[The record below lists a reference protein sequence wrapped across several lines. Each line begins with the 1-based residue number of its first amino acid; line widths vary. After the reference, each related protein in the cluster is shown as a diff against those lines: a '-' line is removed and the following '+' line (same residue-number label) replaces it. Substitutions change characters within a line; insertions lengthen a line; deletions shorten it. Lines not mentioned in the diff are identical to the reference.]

1 MKKIFGTLCLSFG
14 LIGSVALAESD
25 SQAANTESTKMPYAM
40 GFKVP
45 DNWRHNSNFVQ
56 QSPFTL
62 QGDIPAHFD
71 WRDQSGTTPIR
82 DQKSCGSCWA
92 FATSASMADNILIK
106 DKQSRD
112 LSEQYLVNCERH
124 GWNCSGGFW
133 AFDMF
138 EEGRGTVYESDLP
151 YTAANASCPANLNYK
166 EKSSRWA
173 FIGNA
178 FETSPSNED
187 IKRAIMEFGP
197 VTTGVNVTF
206 MFQFYRGGVFSNCT
220 PSTDKDLN
228 HAVNIVG
235 WDDAGGY
242 WIMRNSWGSS
252 WGEKGYMR
260 IKYGCNGMGIASAY
274 VNYKPT
280 CQNQP
285 VAISGPDKKI
295 KLGESVQIGSPELA
309 GKQLIWSPAED
320 MDDPTSP
327 TPTVTPKESAI
338 YTVRVTNEC
347 GAASSIVQVDVEK
360 PTP

>member
-1 MKKIFGTLCLSFG
+1 MISGSPLLASEFETIPQNESSSKVNNEAVSDASSNEAMHAMG
-14 LIGSVALAESD
+14 LILP
-25 SQAANTESTKMPYAM
+25 K
-40 GFKVP
+40 
-45 DNWRHNSNFVQ
+45 NWRHNSNFVQ

-62 QGDIPAHFD
+62 KDALPSHFD
-71 WRDQSGTTPIR
+71 WREQNGVTPIR
-82 DQKSCGSCWA
+82 NQKSCGSCWA
-92 FATSASMADNILIK
+92 FASSASMADNILIK

-138 EEGRGTVYESDLP
+138 EEGKGTVYESELP
-151 YTAANASCPANLNYK
+151 YTGANGSCPANLSYH

-173 FIGNA
+173 FIGSV
-178 FETSPSNED
+178 FEQTPAVED
-187 IKRAIMEFGP
+187 IKRAIVEFGP
-197 VTTGVNVTF
+197 VASAVNVTF
-206 MFQFYRGGVFSNCT
+206 PFQFYRGGIFSGCSPT
-220 PSTDKDLN
+220 TDKELN
-228 HAVNIVG
+228 HAVNLVG

-242 WIMRNSWGSS
+242 WIMRNSWGES

-260 IKYGCNGMGIASAY
+260 IKYGCNGIGMASAY
-274 VNYKPT
+274 VNYKPA

-285 VAISGPDKKI
+285 VALAGADKKI
-295 KLGESVQIGSPELA
+295 KLGESAQIGSPELA
-309 GKQLIWSPAED
+309 GKNFTWSPVED

-327 TPTVTPKESAI
+327 TPTVTPKEGAI

-360 PTP
+360 